1 MLRVSRQVSL
11 ARYDVVLHFRA
22 ALPSRPLRQHTAV
35 HLAYLPTTILVYPNS
50 GRYASTQRV
59 GSFLNSIQ
67 TLHLLAYPFQGF
79 LRPFSR
85 TLSSRGV
92 GIHGYPP
99 RPVHYHVHH
108 PVHRFHKASTSS
120 SRRAVP
126 YVPIHKN
133 HFPSISTAHEYRKA
147 VPPPPHPRESAYNP
161 PSSTHQA
168 LDVAYLLVRAF
179 IVQLTTK
186 QLPADVPLAASH
198 IQGPK
203 L

>member
-11 ARYDVVLHFRA
+11 ARYDVVLHFRS

-35 HLAYLPTTILVYPNS
+35 HLAYLPPPIVVYPNS
-50 GRYASTQRV
+50 SRYASPQSVSR
-59 GSFLNSIQ
+59 FLNRIQ
-67 TLHLLAYPFQGF
+67 PLHLLAYPFQGF

-99 RPVHYHVHH
+99 RSVNYHVHH
-108 PVHRFHKASTSS
+108 PVHRFHKASTCS

-133 HFPSISTAHEYRKA
+133 HFPSICTAHEYRKA

-161 PSSTHQA
+161 PSPTHQA
-168 LDVAYLLVRAF
+168 LDVTYLLVRAL
-179 IVQLTTK
+179 IVQLPSK
-186 QLPADVPLAASH
+186 QLPADVPLAAST
-198 IQGPK
+198 IQGTK